1 MVIAKILALL
11 RSHFNLRELFSMHI
25 DYSNRDESKEE
36 AAFVR
41 DWAERHGF
49 THFERVISEVKRGV
63 TDRAEYEKISRNLR
77 YGFYKEILTTQM
89 GWVDQE
95 EGGVE
100 RTVTGGEGGGHPG
113 LECGLG
119 VIFGHHAGDV
129 QENVLSNIMR
139 GCSPLN
145 LAGMHEVGITEGV
158 PVWRPLLKHVKDEIF
173 DFAHRL
179 PSPSSPLLI
188 PPPLPRYGI
197 PYFRDTTPTWSTRG
211 KLRRQLVPLLID
223 MYGTGCLRNISSL
236 AAQSDEAMTLV
247 SQNIYDPFMRS
258 PLLLS
263 PPLPSLCSHHEWNG
277 SQDSPA
283 LSLWV
288 GVQCSSLSPPATLLL
303 EGNVEEFDALDVDE
317 HDPREGG
324 AQLPQED
331 STRHSL
337 LPLH

>member
-11 RSHFNLRELFSMHI
+11 RSHFNLQQLFSMHI
-25 DYSNRDESKEE
+25 DYGNRDESKEE

-49 THFERVISEVKRGV
+49 THFEKVISEVKRGV

-77 YGFYKEILTTQM
+77 YGFYKEILATQM
-89 GWVDQE
+89 GWVDHEDGGVGAPE
-95 EGGVE
+95 EG
-100 RTVTGGEGGGHPG
+100 TDHPG

-139 GCSPLN
+139 GCSPLS

-158 PVWRPLLKHVKDEIF
+158 PVWRPLLMHVKDEIF
-173 DFAHRL
+173 EFAHRL
-179 PSPSSPLLI
+179 ISSPTALSLL
-188 PPPLPRYGI
+188 PPDVHRYGI

-211 KLRRQLVPLLID
+211 KLRRQLIPLLID

-247 SQNIYDPFMRS
+247 SQNIYDPFMRFAS
-258 PLLLS
+258 
-263 PPLPSLCSHHEWNG
+263 
-277 SQDSPA
+277 
-283 LSLWV
+283 
-288 GVQCSSLSPPATLLL
+288 
-303 EGNVEEFDALDVDE
+303 F
-317 HDPREGG
+317 PRHT
-324 AQLPQED
+324 A
-331 STRHSL
+331 H
-337 LPLH
+337 